1 MFKIGDVVR
10 LKSGSP
16 LMTVTQV
23 PNPGDTHVEVTWI
36 PDVPAAMPVRL
47 QAHSDCFDAKEHGF
61 RDALS
66 GIANADPSLHSVAD
80 LQLAARNA
88 LDGEKL

>member
-16 LMTVTQV
+16 LMTVTKV
-23 PNPGDTHVEVTWI
+23 PNPGDTYVEVTWV
-36 PDVPAAMPVRL
+36 PDVPAAMPMHL
-47 QAHSDCFDAKEHGF
+47 QAHSDSFDAHKYGF

-66 GIANADPSLHSVAD
+66 GIADADPSLHSVAD